1 MPKIMIVD
9 DDATIQMELEEYL
22 THMDYAVVGTAD
34 TGEGAIEMARERDP
48 DLILMDV
55 SLPGEMDGISAAKK
69 IKEEMD
75 VAVVFITGFGDPEH
89 IERAKL
95 VEPFGYV
102 MKPFDE
108 REING
113 VIEIAL
119 YKKEM
124 ELKLRKANEQL
135 EQTNRDLKQEI
146 KERKQTEE
154 VLRVSEERMRLALDG
169 TEEGIWDWNPQTGE
183 ISVDPNWQRILGY
196 EPGEKDYTFDWWEK
210 SIHPDSFPIFEEALN
225 AYLEGE
231 AKYYELEYQMRTKT
245 GDSKWIW
252 ARGKCVEYD
261 DQGQPIR
268 FIGTHRDI
276 SGRKQREEAL
286 RKNQETLQRS
296 HLNLKSLLENT
307 DDYILISDDKGSPLL
322 FNSSY
327 ERIIKEALGIQM
339 KPGLKPHKLLPDKDM
354 VDFWD
359 ELHLRALRGEKF
371 RAEHSQEFRNGDI
384 RHFEISFTPI
394 IENGEIKGFSELTRD
409 ITEKKQAQ
417 EALRES
423 EKLYRDI
430 FEKNNAIKWVIDP
443 SSGEIVDANPA
454 ACEFYQ
460 YSHEEITKLHV
471 WDINMLGEAD
481 LRKLVVSAE
490 SDEKTEFTFKHRLA
504 SGEIRH
510 VQIYTGNLETGG
522 KKLLHSIIIDIT
534 DRKRAEEALRESEA
548 RHRELVEN
556 YEGLLEDITDK
567 KNMEAQLQQAI
578 KMKSS

>member
-22 THMDYAVVGTAD
+22 THKDYTVVGTAD
-34 TGEGAIEMARERDP
+34 TGEGAIEMARETDP

-55 SLPGEMDGISAAKK
+55 NLSGEMDGISAAQE

-75 VAVVFITGFGDPEH
+75 VAVVFITGFGDPEY
-89 IERAKL
+89 IERAKR

-124 ELKLRKANEQL
+124 ELKLRKANEHL

-146 KERKQTEE
+146 KERE
-154 VLRVSEERMRLALDG
+154 
-169 TEEGIWDWNPQTGE
+169 
-183 ISVDPNWQRILGY
+183 
-196 EPGEKDYTFDWWEK
+196 
-210 SIHPDSFPIFEEALN
+210 
-225 AYLEGE
+225 
-231 AKYYELEYQMRTKT
+231 RTK
-245 GDSKWIW
+245 
-252 ARGKCVEYD
+252 
-261 DQGQPIR
+261 
-268 FIGTHRDI
+268 
-276 SGRKQREEAL
+276 
-286 RKNQETLQRS
+286 
-296 HLNLKSLLENT
+296 
-307 DDYILISDDKGSPLL
+307 
-322 FNSSY
+322 
-327 ERIIKEALGIQM
+327 
-339 KPGLKPHKLLPDKDM
+339 
-354 VDFWD
+354 
-359 ELHLRALRGEKF
+359 
-371 RAEHSQEFRNGDI
+371 
-384 RHFEISFTPI
+384 
-394 IENGEIKGFSELTRD
+394 
-409 ITEKKQAQ
+409 

-471 WDINMLGEAD
+471 WDINILGEAD
-481 LRKLVVSAE
+481 LKKLVASAE
-490 SDEKTEFTFKHRLA
+490 SDEKTEFTFQHRLA

-510 VQIYTGNLETGG
+510 VQVYTGNLETGG

-534 DRKRAEEALRESEA
+534 DRKEAQEALQESEA

-556 YEGLLEDITDK
+556 AILGIFQVTKEGQFMMSNQRMAKIFGYDSQQDFFSDVDNIIELYVNPEERSKVLQEIDEKGHIDGKEMSFKRKNGGPIFCNAYVRSIQRENGKYIYEGLLEDITDK